1 MLFHHGNMRVRPVA
15 QQQCAKA
22 SVLSSTYNPF
32 PITHCLC
39 PVCHALTHVCSGWL
53 FFNLNVSCS
62 FFNSPFTFLMSSIHL
77 TLRLTPSHTFF
88 AHTCRDH
95 LSARFRVLANEC
107 FWRLFPSQSEWK
119 DLGIHSV
126 LPDSLWLQ
134 TLSHRCL
141 GWLLQLPWGGPK
153 PPCYFSWPHRLP

>member
-1 MLFHHGNMRVRPVA
+1 MHRVRTRLQRWRETEVAKLKLNNLQLAVWLIGETIRLMSVKVMLFHHGNTTVRPVG

-62 FFNSPFTFLMSSIHL
+62 FFNSLFTSFMSSIHL
-77 TLRLTPSHTFF
+77 TQWLTTSHTFF

-95 LSARFRVLANEC
+95 LSARVGVLANEC
-107 FWRLFPSQSEWK
+107 F
-119 DLGIHSV
+119 
-126 LPDSLWLQ
+126 
-134 TLSHRCL
+134 
-141 GWLLQLPWGGPK
+141 
-153 PPCYFSWPHRLP
+153 